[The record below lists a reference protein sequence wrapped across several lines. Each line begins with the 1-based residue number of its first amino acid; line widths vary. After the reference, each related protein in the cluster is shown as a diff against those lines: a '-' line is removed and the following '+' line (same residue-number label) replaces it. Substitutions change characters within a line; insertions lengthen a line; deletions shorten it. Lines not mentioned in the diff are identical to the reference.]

1 METNRVPMV
10 KAGPIALPELEA
22 FLEPYAPLF
31 ARENTRRSLERYI
44 TGLLSDLEGKNCD
57 GIAQVVEGTNM
68 QRLHHLVADAEW
80 DSGTLDQERVGRLS
94 ASSPQGG
101 ILLLDD
107 TGQAKQGRCS
117 VGVARQYSGTLGKIG
132 NCQVIV
138 TAHYMADALDSS
150 TPFHWPVTARLY
162 LPASWADDAER
173 RRQAH
178 VPEDLGFQTKN
189 EIALDMVRRARE
201 WGVPFRFVVADAAYG
216 SDPDFLEG
224 LEEQKVLYV
233 CGVESSFGVR
243 LPTEVRAAEAA
254 PPPEYRGTGRPCLPR
269 PAPLYTVKA
278 VSESIPEKAWRTVT
292 WRDGSKGPLRKQFA
306 AMRVHRATGNPA
318 AKGARVSQMRT
329 GPEGWLLVERPLP
342 GEKGDWKWYYSN
354 LPARTSLRRLVRL
367 AHPRWV
373 IEQFYREAK
382 GVCGLDDYQG
392 RSWHGLHRHLALV
405 MLSYT
410 FLVEQRA
417 KASRNPDGGF
427 SPLWLCHDPTGC
439 AQTGVGL
446 AA

>member
-1 METNRVPMV
+1 MA

-31 ARENTRRSLERYI
+31 AREVTRRSLERYI
-44 TGLLSDLEGKNCD
+44 TGLLSDLGSKNCD
-57 GIAQVVEGTNM
+57 SIAQVVEGTNM

-80 DSGTLDQERVGRLS
+80 DSSAMDQGRVQHLS

-107 TGQAKQGRCS
+107 TGQAKQGDCS
-117 VGVARQYSGTLGKIG
+117 VGVDRQYSGTLGKIG

-138 TAHYMADALDSS
+138 TAHYMADALDTS
-150 TPFHWPVTARLY
+150 TPLHWPVAARLY

-173 RRQAH
+173 RCRAH
-178 VPEDLGFQTKN
+178 VPEALTFQTKH
-189 EIALDMVRRARE
+189 EIALDMVRRSRE

-216 SDPDFLEG
+216 GNPGFLKG
-224 LEEQKVLYV
+224 MEEQQVLYV

-243 LPTEVRAAEAA
+243 LPAEVRAAAAA
-254 PPPEYRGTGRPCLPR
+254 PPPEYCGNGRPRLRR

-278 VSESIPEKAWRTVT
+278 VGETIPEEAWRTVT

-306 AMRVHRATGNPA
+306 AIRVHRATGNPA
-318 AKGARVSQMRT
+318 TEGTRASQMTT

-342 GEKGDWKWYYSN
+342 GEKGEWKWYYAN
-354 LPARTSLRRLVRL
+354 LPARTSLKRLVRL

-410 FLVEQRA
+410 FLVQQRT
-417 KASRNPDGGF
+417 KASRNPEGGF
-427 SPLWLCHDPTGC
+427 SPFWLCHDPTRR
-439 AQTGVGL
+439 AQTGAGL